1 MICTHSVDDGEISH
15 NLGSLSDLPN
25 VADGEAVEKVH
36 EDNHDEDDEGEEVE
50 IAQGHEVAVKVDGDI
65 GELELTHEHGAG
77 LDKGQEWIVKE
88 CLESIFL
95 HSILCCGCV

>member
-50 IAQGHEVAVKVDGDI
+50 IAQGHEVAVKVDWD
-65 GELELTHEHGAG
+65 
-77 LDKGQEWIVKE
+77 V
-88 CLESIFL
+88 
-95 HSILCCGCV
+95 